1 MPDEW
6 METEWVTL
14 LQRSLVHPKNE
25 SLQAEIPQGCHNFL
39 VVGHF
44 HQEKTIVIATNDFYG
59 KVLAEWIR
67 GYVRSCDPCEHSKS
81 LRHAKYVVLQ
91 PLEVP
96 NAAWSSSSTDF
107 ITQLQESQGKS
118 WIMVLGDRL
127 TKIAY
132 FIVLHEK
139 VTAKDVGDMFLRE
152 V

>member
-1 MPDEW
+1 

-14 LQRSLVHPKNE
+14 LQRSLVHPQNE

-44 HQEKTIVIATNDFYG
+44 HQEKTIVIVTNDFYG

-81 LRHAKYVVLQ
+81 LRHVKYVVLQ

-96 NAAWSSSSTDF
+96 YDAWSSSSTDF
-107 ITQLQESQGKS
+107 ITRLQESQGKTR
-118 WIMVLGDRL
+118 IMVVGDRL

-132 FIVLHEK
+132 FIVLHAK
-139 VTAKDVGDMFLRE
+139 ATAKDVVNMFLRE
-152 V
+152 VWKL